1 MSVINRIEI
10 VNFLNTNGEREQAPW
25 EPKYRHVIL
34 PLRGQS
40 TAINMG
46 NGCGKTSLAEAVIG
60 MLSRDQ
66 QLLGNTRSKMA
77 PAKAGVFSHVRVEF
91 LVVTRSAMQRDVFV
105 DSGQSPDGETWVFGM
120 CGYRGAGEQVTFYY
134 HPGSLEQSILA
145 TRTGNIVQLLPN
157 AVLQDYRKIVP
168 GFDWGVDRQQW
179 RERVTEHISLQTLL
193 RNVRYQKMGAGDKSA
208 ELFKVKPRAGEP
220 FHIAFF
226 YEVLAPELLSG
237 LMDEEGEEGE
247 FDFEDTVLNTID
259 RVLKAKRNTDSKRD
273 EVARARQA
281 VDAIKAAARKAATC
295 REALT
300 VYHNKRKEVSAIAQL
315 LRELAMTNPLPGVPR
330 LAPLPTGLAGN
341 VFPYLVIEPGKE
353 LRILDQG
360 LSELLG
366 REVKHVNEFAGRHN
380 IRRSKPAQLIEL
392 STGPSIVV
400 TRGGHGSTCYTLQD
414 ACDLL
419 KKSSAFGAGITLSD
433 AVRAVE
439 DATAWFETK
448 ADTHPFRPIF
458 LGKKRQITRLE
469 AHVEKLEQETAAAAE
484 RRNAIEREQRQMQ
497 ENEAYY
503 RDLLDCSLFSP
514 KELEEP
520 LKTKDTVTREY
531 QAAQAEQ
538 TQLERKLAQLEVHAV
553 HWRAFRKNYGDSSD
567 PQLVHS
573 ELLGRTQV
581 LQEQIKTL
589 RRERDENFA
598 AQRSAHAELAGHQ
611 QEFAKTGDALSEFN
625 LLAPLVEDYRHRF
638 GERNSAGLDQEVVKT
653 LSELTA
659 SIDAAER
666 ELARL
671 REQEQSIAAFRTM
684 FGDKTGPD
692 ALLRQWETERE
703 RLLLTSR
710 NEESALASLKRRR
723 SALDHAQVASGDVAE
738 SALEVLLAAKIA
750 FTPAHT
756 FLATLDLLP
765 ERRRTVLSSLS
776 ALLFAPVV
784 REPGDAARAAK
795 LLHERD
801 LPIPIF
807 LADAFATYARDGA
820 IETLTDPPFAHG
832 LVGGVPTRAVEC
844 LLDPTLV
851 EREKRTLNAQ
861 IAETSS
867 ALEMTRQRLA
877 AIRSDADAVQLARR
891 AAEALRLNV
900 PQAITRTTGQLETLR
915 NQLPGVTE
923 NASIAAITAIQA
935 MQAYVKRDGETG
947 LAKARLE
954 RDRLEQAI
962 QRALD
967 HQSQLVET
975 GQNIARDLAAAEQE
989 LPDVYPGELRMQ
1001 IDGAR
1006 TFTRLNGPTFM
1017 ANAEQERRRLE
1028 NAVNQAEKRRG
1039 YAEFFDKAE
1048 RYLKAKRD
1056 APTYL
1061 KELGQL
1067 ERQISTN
1074 KTEVERLNSSIGQ
1087 LQSEVPALED
1097 IVEDIDLV
1105 AAEVLAQYRHIASLE
1120 SEISL
1125 ETSATTIET
1134 GVGDAAAALR
1144 CAISGGDTIDSVQD
1158 RAVTLRDALKALDLK
1173 ADAAQLR
1180 DCHSDFQNA
1189 EQELIDAVR
1198 ALSTEPSGLAPTE
1211 REQLSTVQNHE
1222 GAAIVL
1228 QMEQRLT
1235 AIYEKERSEF
1245 TIAETAEA
1253 ENRQKAAERMN
1264 WFIRSAETNL
1274 DTFKKVVSRERGR
1287 FGAHFRVEA
1296 KMATKEEA
1304 AKLVDSILETIETV
1318 QRESA
1323 ALERKGVA
1331 GDKDTQRVRQRELI
1345 RNLAYRQIFRDPKV
1359 TYVNRAIRPTGEPH
1373 AMNPTALS
1381 NGQRMALSLMWMVRL
1396 ADFAITKEVQRLSSS
1411 RVRGKALAQSE
1422 SILIIDGLF
1431 SDLSAPDLIESA
1443 MSGIEDT
1450 RGRFQLIGLIHIP
1463 QYQNDF
1469 QVFPVLLYGKE
1480 RVSPGGGH
1488 GWVQI
1493 EEGQPTAGPHL
1504 GSLDVARLELIAAA
1518 KNTIEDKDA

>member
-1 MSVINRIEI
+1 MSVINRIEV

-91 LVVTRSAMQRDVFV
+91 LVATRSVMQRDVFV

-134 HPGSLEQSILA
+134 HPGRLEQSVLA
-145 TRTGNIVQLLPN
+145 TRTGNAVQLLPN
-157 AVLQDYRKIVP
+157 AVLQEYRKAVP
-168 GFDWGVDRQQW
+168 GFDWGADRQQW
-179 RERVTEHISLQTLL
+179 RERVTEHVSLQTLL

-220 FHIAFF
+220 FHVAFF

-247 FDFEDTVLNTID
+247 FDFEDTVLNTVD
-259 RVLKAKRNTDSKRD
+259 RVLKAKRNTEAKRE

-281 VDAIKAAARKAATC
+281 VDAIKAVARKATVCHA
-295 REALT
+295 ALT
-300 VYHNKRKEVSAIAQL
+300 VYENKHKEVAATAQL
-315 LRELAMTNPLPGVPR
+315 LRELAVTNPLPGVPR
-330 LAPLPTGLAGN
+330 LAPLPAGLAGC

-366 REVKHVNEFAGRHN
+366 REVKHINEFAGRHN
-380 IRRSKPAQLIEL
+380 IRRAKPTQLIEL
-392 STGPSIVV
+392 GAGPSIVV
-400 TRGGHGSTCYTLQD
+400 TRGGHGSTSYTVED
-414 ACDLL
+414 ARELL
-419 KKSSAFGAGITLSD
+419 KKSTAFAAGITLSD
-433 AVRAVE
+433 ATRAIE
-439 DATAWFETK
+439 DAAAWFETK
-448 ADTHPFRPIF
+448 ADTHPFRPIL
-458 LGKKRQITRLE
+458 LGKKREIARLKI
-469 AHVEKLEQETAAAAE
+469 HVERLEQETTTAEE
-484 RRNAIEREQRQMQ
+484 RRNTIEREQRQM
-497 ENEAYY
+497 EANEAFY
-503 RDLLDCSLFSP
+503 RALLNSGLFSST
-514 KELEEP
+514 EMEEP
-520 LKTKDTVTREY
+520 LITKDKVAGEHR
-531 QAAQAEQ
+531 AVQAEQ
-538 TQLERKLAQLEVHAV
+538 TQFERKLAQLEVHAI
-553 HWRAFRKNYGDSSD
+553 HWRAFQEKYGDSAD
-567 PQLVHS
+567 PDSFHS
-573 ELLGRTQV
+573 ELMGRIQV
-581 LQEQIKTL
+581 LQGRIETL
-589 RRERDENFA
+589 RSKRDENFA
-598 AQRSAHAELAGHQ
+598 AQQSAQAELVGHR
-611 QEFAKTGDALSEFN
+611 QEFAKTNDALREFDR
-625 LLAPLVEDYRHRF
+625 LGPLVADYRRRF
-638 GERNSAGLDQEVVKT
+638 GEMDATALDQKVVKT
-653 LSELTA
+653 LAELTTN
-659 SIDAAER
+659 IDALKK

-671 REQEQSIAAFRTM
+671 EEQERSIAAFRKM
-684 FGDKTGPD
+684 FGDDARPN
-692 ALLRQWETERE
+692 ALLQEWEAERGW
-703 RLLLTSR
+703 LLLTSR
-710 NEESALASLKRRR
+710 NEESALNSLKRRR
-723 SALDHAQVASGDVAE
+723 SALDKAQVASGDVSE
-738 SALEVLLAAKIA
+738 SALETLRAAKIP

-756 FLATLDLLP
+756 FLTTLELLP
-765 ERRRTVLSSLS
+765 ERRRMVLSSLS

-784 REPGDAARAAK
+784 VQPSDAARAAK

-801 LPIPIF
+801 LPIPIL
-807 LADAFATYARDGA
+807 LAETFAEYARDGA

-832 LVGGVPTRAVEC
+832 LVGGIPTRAVEC

-851 EREKRTLNAQ
+851 EREKRTLDAQ

-867 ALEMTRQRLA
+867 ALETMQQRLA
-877 AIRSDADAVQLARR
+877 AIRSDADVVQLAQR
-891 AAEALRLNV
+891 AAEALRLSV
-900 PQAITRTTGQLETLR
+900 PQAIATIAEQLETLH
-915 NQLPGVTE
+915 NQLPGTRE
-923 NASIAAITAIQA
+923 NASAAAIEAIQG
-935 MQAYVKRDGETG
+935 MQAYMKLGGETG
-947 LAKARLE
+947 LARTRQEHDGLE
-954 RDRLEQAI
+954 RAI
-962 QRALD
+962 QRATD
-967 HQSQLVET
+967 DQSQLVET
-975 GQNIARDLAAAEQE
+975 GQNVARNLAEAEHE
-989 LPDVYPGELRMQ
+989 LPNVYPAELRLQ
-1001 IDGAR
+1001 IEGAR
-1006 TFTRLNGPTFM
+1006 TFV
-1017 ANAEQERRRLE
+1017 RLE
-1028 NAVNQAEKRRG
+1028 GPAFVANVEPERQRLQEAASQAEKRHR
-1039 YAEFFDKAE
+1039 YAEFFEKAD
-1048 RYLKAKRD
+1048 RYLKAKRE
-1056 APTYL
+1056 APEYL

-1067 ERQISTN
+1067 EKQISTN
-1074 KTEVERLNSSIGQ
+1074 NEEVEGINSSIGQ

-1105 AAEVLAQYRHIASLE
+1105 AAEVLAQYRHVASLE
-1120 SEISL
+1120 NEISL
-1125 ETSATTIET
+1125 ETSVRTSET
-1134 GVGDAAAALR
+1134 DVGNAADALR
-1144 CAISGGDTIDSVQD
+1144 CAISQGDTRDNIRD
-1158 RAVTLRDALKALDLK
+1158 RAMALRDALKALDLK

-1180 DCHSDFQNA
+1180 DLNSDFQDA
-1189 EQELIDAVR
+1189 EQEFIAGVR
-1198 ALSTEPSGLAPTE
+1198 TLSSEPSDLAPTE
-1211 REQLSTVQNHE
+1211 REHLSTIQNHE

-1228 QMEQRLT
+1228 QMEQRLS

-1245 TIAETAEA
+1245 TIAESAEA
-1253 ENRQKAAERMN
+1253 ENREKAAERMN

-1304 AKLVDSILETIETV
+1304 AKLVDSILETIEAV
-1318 QRESA
+1318 QREST
-1323 ALERKGVA
+1323 ALERKSVA

-1345 RNLAYRQIFRDPKV
+1345 RDLAYRQIFRDPKV
-1359 TYVNRAIRPTGEPH
+1359 MYVNRAIRLTGEPH
-1373 AMNPTALS
+1373 AMNPSALS

-1396 ADFAITKEVQRLSSS
+1396 ADFAITKEIQRLSSS

-1504 GSLDVARLELIAAA
+1504 GSLDVARLELMSAV
-1518 KNTIEDKDA
+1518 KNATEDKDA